1 LSHGDQ
7 LERFDGSADLRSMV
21 RGLSLV
27 SVLLALLVGGW
38 LLTAQQSRPSRT
50 TATQAI
56 DEAQQG
62 ADGIAFQQAQ
72 AELEQFRSLNGTY
85 AGASLAGFGVT
96 LARAD
101 VGSYCIQTATA
112 HVAGPGGAA
121 AAGRC

>member
-1 LSHGDQ
+1 
-7 LERFDGSADLRSMV
+7 MV

-27 SVLLALLVGGW
+27 SVLVALLVGGW
-38 LLTAQQSRPSRT
+38 LLTAQHSSPSRA

-56 DEAQQG
+56 DEAQQAG
-62 ADGIAFQQAQ
+62 HGIAFQQAQ

-101 VGSYCIQTATA
+101 AGSYCIQTATA

-121 AAGRC
+121 AAGPC

>member
-1 LSHGDQ
+1 
-7 LERFDGSADLRSMV
+7 MV

-27 SVLLALLVGGW
+27 SVLVALLVGGW
-38 LLTAQQSRPSRT
+38 LLTAQQSSPSRS

-56 DEAQQG
+56 DEAQQA

-101 VGSYCIQTATA
+101 SGSYCIQTATA

-121 AAGRC
+121 AAGPC

>member
-1 LSHGDQ
+1 
-7 LERFDGSADLRSMV
+7 MV

-27 SVLLALLVGGW
+27 SVLVTLLVGGW
-38 LLTAQQSRPSRT
+38 LLTAQQSSPSRA

-56 DEAQQG
+56 DEAQQ
-62 ADGIAFQQAQ
+62 ATDGVAFQQAQ

-101 VGSYCIQTATA
+101 AGSYCIQTATA

-121 AAGRC
+121 AAGPC

>member
-1 LSHGDQ
+1 
-7 LERFDGSADLRSMV
+7 M
-21 RGLSLV
+21 

-38 LLTAQQSRPSRT
+38 LLTAQQSSPSRA

-56 DEAQQG
+56 DEAQQAG
-62 ADGIAFQQAQ
+62 DGIAFQQAQ

-96 LARAD
+96 LARAAA
-101 VGSYCIQTATA
+101 GSYCIQTATA

-121 AAGRC
+121 AAGPC

>member
-1 LSHGDQ
+1 
-7 LERFDGSADLRSMV
+7 MV

-38 LLTAQQSRPSRT
+38 LLAAQQSSPSRS

-56 DEAQQG
+56 DEAQQA

-101 VGSYCIQTATA
+101 AGSYCIETATA

-121 AAGRC
+121 AAGPC

>member
-1 LSHGDQ
+1 
-7 LERFDGSADLRSMV
+7 MV

-38 LLTAQQSRPSRT
+38 LLTAQQSSPSRS

-56 DEAQQG
+56 DEAQQA

-101 VGSYCIQTATA
+101 SGSYCIQTATA

-121 AAGRC
+121 AAGPC

>member
-1 LSHGDQ
+1 
-7 LERFDGSADLRSMV
+7 MV

-38 LLTAQQSRPSRT
+38 LLTAQESSPSRA

-56 DEAQQG
+56 DGAQQAG
-62 ADGIAFQQAQ
+62 DGIAFQQAQ

-101 VGSYCIQTATA
+101 AGSYCIQTATA

-121 AAGRC
+121 AAGPC

>member
-1 LSHGDQ
+1 
-7 LERFDGSADLRSMV
+7 MV

-38 LLTAQQSRPSRT
+38 LLTAQQSSPSRA

-56 DEAQQG
+56 DEAQQAG
-62 ADGIAFQQAQ
+62 DGIAFQQAQ

-101 VGSYCIQTATA
+101 AGSYFIQTATA

-121 AAGRC
+121 AAGPC

>member
-1 LSHGDQ
+1 
-7 LERFDGSADLRSMV
+7 MV

-38 LLTAQQSRPSRT
+38 LLTAQQASPSRA

-56 DEAQQG
+56 DEAQQAG
-62 ADGIAFQQAQ
+62 DGIAFQQAQ

-101 VGSYCIQTATA
+101 AGSYCIQTATA

-121 AAGRC
+121 AAGPC

>member
-1 LSHGDQ
+1 
-7 LERFDGSADLRSMV
+7 MV

-38 LLTAQQSRPSRT
+38 LLTAQQSSPSRA

-56 DEAQQG
+56 DEAQQAG
-62 ADGIAFQQAQ
+62 DGIAFQQAQ

-101 VGSYCIQTATA
+101 AGSYCIQTATA
-112 HVAGPGGAA
+112 HVAGPSGAA
-121 AAGRC
+121 AAGPC

>member
-1 LSHGDQ
+1 
-7 LERFDGSADLRSMV
+7 MV

-38 LLTAQQSRPSRT
+38 LLTAQQSSPSRT

-56 DEAQQG
+56 DEAQQ
-62 ADGIAFQQAQ
+62 ATDGIAFQQAQ

-101 VGSYCIQTATA
+101 AGSYCIQTATA

-121 AAGRC
+121 AAGPC

>member
-1 LSHGDQ
+1 
-7 LERFDGSADLRSMV
+7 MV

-27 SVLLALLVGGW
+27 SVLVTLLVGGW
-38 LLTAQQSRPSRT
+38 LLTAQQSSPSRA

-56 DEAQQG
+56 NEAQQ
-62 ADGIAFQQAQ
+62 ATDGIALQQAQ

-101 VGSYCIQTATA
+101 AGSYCIQSATA
-112 HVAGPGGAA
+112 HVAGPDGAA
-121 AAGRC
+121 AAGPC

>member
-1 LSHGDQ
+1 
-7 LERFDGSADLRSMV
+7 MV

-27 SVLLALLVGGW
+27 SVLVAVLLGGW
-38 LLTAQQSRPSRT
+38 FLTAQQSSPSRT

-56 DEAQQG
+56 GEAQQA

-96 LARAD
+96 LARVD
-101 VGSYCIQTATA
+101 VGFYCIQTATA

-121 AAGRC
+121 TAGPC

>member
-1 LSHGDQ
+1 
-7 LERFDGSADLRSMV
+7 MV

-38 LLTAQQSRPSRT
+38 LLTAQQSSPSRA

-56 DEAQQG
+56 DNAQQAG
-62 ADGIAFQQAQ
+62 DGIAFQQAQ

-101 VGSYCIQTATA
+101 AGSYCIQTATA

-121 AAGRC
+121 AAGPC

>member
-1 LSHGDQ
+1 
-7 LERFDGSADLRSMV
+7 MV

-38 LLTAQQSRPSRT
+38 LLTAQQSSPSRA

-56 DEAQQG
+56 DEAQQ
-62 ADGIAFQQAQ
+62 ATDGVAFQQAQ

-101 VGSYCIQTATA
+101 AGSYCIQTATA

-121 AAGRC
+121 AAGPC